1 MTHGRLI
8 LDRYRPMSEAGAGGF
23 GTVWVAWDTRIQ
35 RKVAIKCIELSEAE
49 AAGVRAADGLPDAG
63 GAGTEDGTL
72 VGAAESLGE
81 FSAGSSDEFSDTPF
95 DELSGE
101 PSDEPFAP
109 RHSLANIPGLDE
121 ARTAAML
128 TDANIVGV
136 YDFEVQDSTAY
147 LIMEYVEGITL
158 TRFLREYE
166 VSIDIVAAV
175 FASVAHAL
183 EVAHANQV
191 LHLDIK
197 PDNVLINGQGQVKVT
212 DFGLATLAD
221 ASGCGTTGG
230 GTIGYM
236 PLEQMRQESLD
247 ARCDEWALASL
258 TYEMLTERNPFLAPN
273 LERAEAAIEDAE
285 LVLPSLCWDDMDE
298 GIDDVLFCALDP
310 EREERYDSVAD
321 FAQAL
326 EPYLGDAAAGKKEL
340 AALVGH
346 AEDDAEEKPEK
357 PNVVRVPWAERVSDR
372 AAGVIA
378 RVFSVASAALIS
390 VVAAANLPWVNGWD
404 SLLLWGL
411 VAVCVA
417 AAAIKPH
424 LGALAGFTFLGA
436 SIVCNGAFFVG
447 IVLVA
452 ATIAWWWFVGRG
464 GNRQAC
470 AALAQPFF
478 GAVGLAPVAPVM
490 AGCFLGVRDA
500 VATAAYSAVTAFALS
515 GYAAAGAVRGFALWN
530 AYDVMSAWSVPGA
543 LPNDFWVSRFPG
555 VDLGGGLAALASA
568 DALVVAAS
576 WILAALVFSAF
587 CLRGTKAFDVAGAS
601 LACAVLVAGACFADV
616 CAMRYGAVLPV
627 GVSFST
633 LLPSYLTGAVAAGA
647 VGIAAAVCGVSDRV
661 RWEGEDA

>member
-8 LDRYRPMSEAGAGGF
+8 LDRYRPMIEAGAGGF

-35 RKVAIKCIELSEAE
+35 RKVAIKCIELNEAE
-49 AAGVRAADGLPDAG
+49 AAGMQAVDGLPDVAY
-63 GAGTEDGTL
+63 AADADAQAHAVDG
-72 VGAAESLGE
+72 VPVPADAPEPFGE
-81 FSAGSSDEFSDTPF
+81 FSAEP
-95 DELSGE
+95 SGE
-101 PSDEPFAP
+101 PFTPQ
-109 RHSLANIPGLDE
+109 HSLANIPGLDE

-136 YDFEVQDSTAY
+136 YDFEVQGNTAY

-158 TRFLREYE
+158 TRFLREYD
-166 VSIDIVAAV
+166 VSLDIVAAV
-175 FASVAHAL
+175 FSSVAHAL

-197 PDNVLINGQGQVKVT
+197 PDNVLINRQGQVKVT

-285 LVLPSLCWDDMDE
+285 LVLPSLCWDDADE
-298 GIDDVLFCALDP
+298 DIDDVLFCALDP
-310 EREERYDSVAD
+310 DRDERYDSVAD

-326 EPYLGDAAAGKKEL
+326 KPHLGDVTAGEKEL

-346 AEDDAEEKPEK
+346 AQSDSASEAEKPS
-357 PNVVRVPWAERVSDR
+357 VAHVPWAERISDR

-378 RVFSVASAALIS
+378 RAFAVASAVLVG
-390 VVAAANLPWVNGWD
+390 VVAAVNLPWVNSWD
-404 SLLLWGL
+404 SVLLWGL
-411 VAVCVA
+411 VAVCAA

-424 LGALAGFTFLGA
+424 VGALAGFAFLGV
-436 SIVCNGAFFVG
+436 SIVCNGAFLLG
-447 IVLVA
+447 AALIA
-452 ATIAWWWFVGRG
+452 ATVVWWWFVGRG

-470 AALAQPFF
+470 AALAQPLF

-500 VATAAYSAVTAFALS
+500 VITAAYSVVTAFALS
-515 GYAAAGAVRGFALWN
+515 GYAAAGAVRGLAPWN
-530 AYDVMSAWSVPGA
+530 THDVMSAWSVPGA

-555 VDLGGGLAALASA
+555 VDLNGGLVALTSL
-568 DALVVAAS
+568 DAWCVAAS
-576 WILAALVFSAF
+576 WVLAALVFSLF
-587 CLRGTKAFDVAGAS
+587 CLRGTKAFDVAGAV
-601 LACAVLVAGACFADV
+601 LACVVLVAGACLAVMFAV
-616 CAMRYGAVLPV
+616 QYGAVLPADA
-627 GVSFST
+627 SFQT
-633 LLPSYLTGAVAAGA
+633 LLPSYLTGAIVAGA
-647 VGIAAAVCGVSDRV
+647 AGIAAAACGVSDRV
-661 RWEGEDA
+661 RWEDAQEDK